1 MDKELVCYQS
11 ADTVAD
17 LEQHI
22 VQLKQALEKS
32 EEQRQRQSRVSKLLM
47 HWATYEYIASCTST
61 PLQTTFW
68 RCLGFQLT

>member
-47 HWATYEYIASCTST
+47 H
-61 PLQTTFW
+61 
-68 RCLGFQLT
+68 